1 MTPEHEELSSF
12 IWRTRYRDRDAHP
25 PEATVA
31 DTLERVARSVAAI
44 EADPGSWRAR
54 FLELLGGFRFLPAGR
69 ILAGAGLTRQT
80 TLFNCFVAGLIEDSI
95 TGIFEALKEGA
106 LTMQQGGGIGY
117 DFSTLRPRGS
127 RARASGMVASG
138 PVSFMRVWDAMC
150 ATVMSTG
157 ARRGAMMATLRCDHP
172 DILEFIDAKRDPQA
186 LRHFN
191 ISVLVSDEFMRA
203 VYADASWPLVFP
215 TDEPQESGGERTE
228 RLWSG
233 GSKPVCCRIASRIRA
248 RELWERLCENAQACA
263 EPGVLY
269 IDRINSENNLGYAE
283 SLSATNPCAEEPLP
297 PYGACDLGSINLP
310 AFVADAFTE
319 SARLDHRAVADA
331 ARLAVRFLDD
341 VIEISRFPLQRQ
353 RTEARRSRRIGLGL
367 TGLADALAML
377 GLRYDSDAGREAAAG
392 VMRTIRDAA
401 YEASIEL
408 ARERGPFALY
418 RAPEY
423 LERPFIV
430 RLPAEIQSGIRRHGI
445 RNSHLLALAPAGT
458 ISLLAHNVSS
468 GIEPIFRREARR
480 RVLDSEGAY
489 HYFDVTDYAYRCWRG
504 LRGGASGPPAAL
516 LDQTQ
521 VAARDHLLMQA
532 VLQPLVDGSISKTV
546 SLPAAA
552 PAGAA
557 REIFETA
564 YRLQLKGCTVFRE
577 EARPGVLTGAPRGDS
592 EREGPLLAPE
602 CIDSQRNAHCCDTER
617 ETD

>member
-1 MTPEHEELSSF
+1 VTPEHEELADF
-12 IWRTRYRDRDAHP
+12 IWRTRYRDRDARP
-25 PEATVA
+25 PERTVA

-44 EADPGSWRAR
+44 EKDADDWHAR
-54 FLELLGGFRFLPAGR
+54 FLGILGGLRFLPAGR
-69 ILAGAGLTRQT
+69 ILAGAGLTRQM
-80 TLFNCFVAGLIEDSI
+80 TLCNCFVAGVIDDSI

-127 RARASGMVASG
+127 RARATGMVASG

-150 ATVMSTG
+150 ATIMSTG

-172 DILEFIDAKRDPQA
+172 DILEFIDAKRDPQT
-186 LRHFN
+186 LRNFN
-191 ISVLVSDEFMRA
+191 ISVLVSDELMRA

-215 TDEPQESGGERTE
+215 TDALEDPGGDRVG
-228 RLWSG
+228 RIWSG
-233 GSKPVCCRIASRIRA
+233 ASQPVSCRIVRSIRA
-248 RELWERLCENAQACA
+248 RELWERLCANAQACA

-283 SLSATNPCAEEPLP
+283 TLSATNPCAEEPLP

-310 AFVADAFTE
+310 AFIVDAFTE
-319 SARLDHRAVADA
+319 SARLDQRAIADT
-331 ARLAVRFLDD
+331 ARVAVRFLDD
-341 VIEISRFPLQRQ
+341 VLEISRFPLLRQ
-353 RTEARRSRRIGLGL
+353 RTEAHRSRRIGLGL

-377 GLRYDSDAGREAAAG
+377 GLRYDSDAGRDAAAA
-392 VMRTIRDAA
+392 VMRAIRDAA
-401 YEASIEL
+401 YEASTEL
-408 ARERGPFALY
+408 ARERGPFELY
-418 RAPEY
+418 RAGEF
-423 LERPFIV
+423 LERPFIR
-430 RLPAEIQSGIRRHGI
+430 RLPRDIQSGIRRDGI
-445 RNSHLLALAPAGT
+445 RNSHLLAVAPAGT

-480 RVLDSEGAY
+480 RVLDNEGAY
-489 HYFDVTDYAYRCWRG
+489 HYFDVTDYAYRCWRE
-504 LRGGASGPPAAL
+504 LRGDSSAPPAL

-521 VAARDHLLMQA
+521 ISARNHLLMQA

-546 SLPAAA
+546 SLPGGA

-557 REIFETA
+557 QEIFETA

-577 EARPGVLTGAPRGDS
+577 EARPGVLASS
-592 EREGPLLAPE
+592 ECL
-602 CIDSQRNAHCCDTER
+602 DSQRSAHCCDAER